1 MGITN
6 KLKNIKTQLN
16 YKMQKKGNAGQMRLQ
31 RESRMQKKDM
41 DAQVKKTG
49 KINDNFVCLPDPEDA
64 YKWWYI
70 IWNLDMDPYRGGY
83 YMGYITCPDDY
94 PAKAPKINLITHNG
108 RFRVNEQQDGICLSI
123 SHYHPESWNPA
134 WKVNQIVIG
143 LQTFW
148 QGGEYTY
155 GSTESHDYPRDIDIK
170 ERSYGFAIKSR
181 KDVLEHPKFKEIF
194 APYADAIGINEEQNV
209 PEWAGYLERQAK
221 RDEAKRIA
229 DEKKMKAEEERKAKE
244 AEEAAKKEQAAKK
257 LAMKEYFR
265 MIKEKNL
272 TKYIGQPEHAK
283 RAMNRLQ
290 A

>member
-1 MGITN
+1 
-6 KLKNIKTQLN
+6 
-16 YKMQKKGNAGQMRLQ
+16 MQKKGTAGTMRLQ

-41 DAQVKKTG
+41 DAQIKKTG

-155 GSTESHDYPRDIDIK
+155 GSTEAHDYPRDIPLK
-170 ERSYGFAIKSR
+170 ERSYGFAINSR
-181 KDVLEHPKFKEIF
+181 KQVLEHPKFKEIF
-194 APYADAIGINEEQNV
+194 TPYAEAMGLNEEPKV
-209 PEWAGYLERQAK
+209 AEWAGYLERQAK
-221 RDEAKRIA
+221 RDEEKRIA
-229 DEKKMKAEEERKAKE
+229 DEKKQKAEAERKAKE
-244 AEEAAKKEQAAKK
+244 AKENAKKNEAAKK
-257 LAMKEYFR
+257 LAMQQYFK
-265 MIKEKNL
+265 MIKEKGL
-272 TKYIGQPEHAK
+272 AKYIGQPEHLK
-283 RAMNRLQ
+283 KAMNRLQ

>member
-6 KLKNIKTQLN
+6 KLKNFKTQLN

-49 KINDNFVCLPDPEDA
+49 KINDGFICLPDPEDS
-64 YKWWYI
+64 YKWWYVI
-70 IWNLDMDPYRGGY
+70 FGLDMDPYRGGY

-94 PAKAPKINLITHNG
+94 PAKAPKINLITDNE
-108 RFRVNEQQDGICLSI
+108 RFRTDKMQDGICLSI

-148 QGGEYTY
+148 QGGEHTY
-155 GSTESHDYPRDIDIK
+155 GSVEGHDYPRDIPLK
-170 ERSYGFAIKSR
+170 ERSYGFAIDSR
-181 KDVLEHPKFKEIF
+181 KKVLEHPKFKEIF
-194 APYADAIGINEEQNV
+194 GAYADAIGINEEPKV
-209 PEWAGYLERQAK
+209 EEWVGYRERQAK
-221 RDEAKRIA
+221 RDEEKRIA
-229 DEKKMKAEEERKAKE
+229 EEKKRIAEEERLAKE
-244 AEEAAKKEQAAKK
+244 AEEKKKAEDAAKKNAI
-257 LAMKEYFR
+257 KEYFK
-265 MIKEKNL
+265 MLKEKDL
-272 TKYIGQPEHAK
+272 TKYVGQPKHAK
-283 RAMNRLQ
+283 KAMNWLM

>member
-1 MGITN
+1 
-6 KLKNIKTQLN
+6 
-16 YKMQKKGNAGQMRLQ
+16 MQKKGNAGQMRLQ

-49 KINDNFVCLPDPEDA
+49 KINDGFICLPDPEDA
-64 YKWWYI
+64 YKWWYVI
-70 IWNLDMDPYRGGY
+70 FGLDMDPYRGGF

-229 DEKKMKAEEERKAKE
+229 DEKKAKAEEERKAKE
-244 AEEAAKKEQAAKK
+244 VEEAAKKEQAAKK